1 MLWDGDQILDQS
13 YQETYPSGEDIGQ
26 ALDLKKMDYSALNTM
41 APCLN
46 DDKVIEGG
54 ERE

>member
-26 ALDLKKMDYSALNTM
+26 ALDFSALNTM
-41 APCLN
+41 ARCLN